1 MTSPLSPANPVSPV
15 SLVSPANAAAP
26 AARKA
31 RHRSAT
37 GGVAGTG
44 DADGAGSRRAGSRR
58 AGSRRAGSRRA
69 GSRRMNLWRLEWL
82 RLIRTP
88 RALALGAV
96 FLATGLIE
104 PAVTRYASTIFAHVG
119 NGVHVSAPLPT
130 AADGLG
136 SYVSEITLVGLIL
149 VVILAA
155 SAFSFDSRPGLATF
169 LRTRVPGSWQ
179 LVAPRFVA
187 YAAGSAAAYLLGT
200 LAAWYETWQLIGSL
214 PAAAIFGG
222 VLCGAVYLVFAVA
235 ITALAASTAR
245 STLGIAGVAVIV
257 LLALPVLGTIRSV
270 SRWLPSA
277 LAGAPYDLAAGAHT
291 LPYFLPTLAIA
302 LAVAAA
308 ALALATARLRT
319 REL

>member
-1 MTSPLSPANPVSPV
+1 MTSPVGPASPV
-15 SLVSPANAAAP
+15 GPVGSARPSQPQPSQPQPSQPQPSQPQPSQLP
-26 AARKA
+26 AAGGR
-31 RHRSAT
+31 RPDGIDVT
-37 GGVAGTG
+37 G
-44 DADGAGSRRAGSRR
+44 
-58 AGSRRAGSRRA
+58 
-69 GSRRMNLWRLEWL
+69 RRMNLWRLEWL

-119 NGVHVSAPLPT
+119 NGVHVSAPPPT

-136 SYVSEITLVGLIL
+136 SYVSEIALVGLIL
-149 VVILAA
+149 VVIMAA
-155 SAFSFDSRPGLATF
+155 SVFSFDARPGLATF
-169 LRTRVPGSWQ
+169 LRTRVSSSWQ
-179 LVAPRFVA
+179 LVAPRFVT
-187 YAAGSAAAYLLGT
+187 YAIASAAAYLLGT
-200 LAAWYETWQLIGSL
+200 LAAWYETRELIGSL
-214 PAAAIFGG
+214 AVTAVFGG

-245 STLGIAGVAVIV
+245 STLGIAGVAIII

-277 LAGAPYDLAAGAHT
+277 LAGAPYDLADGAHT
-291 LPYFLPTLAIA
+291 LPYFLPPLGIA
-302 LAVAAA
+302 LAAAAA
-308 ALALATARLRT
+308 ALVLAAARLRT